1 MNIFVYVRRNIS
13 FEIIALMVA
22 AALFCCISIAKAD
35 SWEYLNEY
43 KEYKYEFGK
52 TIIIKSIDA
61 TQNSKY
67 PEFILKIYNNNELLA
82 QYGNIWFSDIFA
94 TKQQDLFVGLSN
106 GGIPGTALVIFN
118 SRGDLLLE
126 IKHDY
131 GQFKYC
137 ETSSTLVRRWYSQD
151 NPGFDVEYADNN
163 IDRKIY
169 INDCTGKRILLQDLI
184 DKAYG
189 K

>member
-1 MNIFVYVRRNIS
+1 
-13 FEIIALMVA
+13 MVA

-67 PEFILKIYNNNELLA
+67 PDFILKIYNNNELLA
-82 QYGNIWFSDIFA
+82 QYRNIWFSDIFA

-137 ETSSTLVRRWYSQD
+137 D

-184 DKAYG
+184 DKSYG